1 MDKSTIISVLLSK
14 IEKILEESGKSRLVK
29 IPDTSL
35 SYNVVACAKLGDDE
49 KKILIKAVYD
59 VSTVSREE
67 LIDMAIL
74 SKITCAIPI
83 IVGVK
88 ESGEKLKSDTVYRKL
103 GISAVSI
110 AAFRKVVK
118 GEPIRLVK
126 DRGIVK
132 AKIRGEELRK
142 RREQF
147 GMSLGDVAEI
157 LHVSRKTVYEYERGT
172 FEASERTARILMQIF
187 GEDIIEK
194 VDIEPKFEVCRKYM
208 ENRKID
214 IDDISRKYSIVPEE
228 AYKLE
233 KTHGK
238 LVMSCSES
246 EKYMVVSK
254 KTFSNEVKEV
264 TEILEVKP
272 IINGE

>member
-1 MDKSTIISVLLSK
+1 MSKSAILSLLLSK
-14 IEKILEESGKSRLVK
+14 IEKILEESGKSKLVK
-29 IPDTSL
+29 IPNASL
-35 SYNVVACAKLGDDE
+35 SYNVVARAKIDRD
-49 KKILIKAVYD
+49 KKKVLIKAVYD
-59 VSTVSREE
+59 IASVSREE

-74 SKITCAIPI
+74 SKITHAVPI

-88 ESGEKLKSDTVYRKL
+88 EGNEKLKPDTVYRKL
-103 GISAVSI
+103 GIPALSI
-110 AAFRKVVK
+110 SAFRKIVR

-147 GMSLGDVAEI
+147 GLSLGDVAEM

-194 VDIEPKFEVCRKYM
+194 VDLEPKLEACRRYM
-208 ENRKID
+208 EDRKID
-214 IDDISRKYSIVPEE
+214 LDDVSRRYSIQPEE

-238 LVMSCSES
+238 LVISCSEY
-246 EKYMVVSK
+246 EKYIVVSRRS
-254 KTFSNEVKEV
+254 FSDEVKEV
-264 TEILEVKP
+264 TEILEIKP